1 MSDDGDKPEIE
12 YTHEEMLEVEEEVS
26 RGLKELEKG
35 KLGSSA
41 QQQKSA
47 LLTKRVEK
55 LKVRAQ
61 REVGAHVRQAQP
73 CTDHVGYES
82 LPRKAGLIGHVD
94 DPVQARHE

>member
-1 MSDDGDKPEIE
+1 MSDDDDKPEIE

-26 RGLKELEKG
+26 KGLKVLEKG

-61 REVGAHVRQAQP
+61 REVGAHVRRAQP
-73 CTDHVGYES
+73 CTDHVGS
-82 LPRKAGLIGHVD
+82 DSRCAGHVD
-94 DPVQARHE
+94 GPVQARHE

>member
-1 MSDDGDKPEIE
+1 VSHPPEEEIWPLRCRNEKMSDDDDKPEIE

-61 REVGAHVRQAQP
+61 RE
-73 CTDHVGYES
+73 
-82 LPRKAGLIGHVD
+82 
-94 DPVQARHE
+94 